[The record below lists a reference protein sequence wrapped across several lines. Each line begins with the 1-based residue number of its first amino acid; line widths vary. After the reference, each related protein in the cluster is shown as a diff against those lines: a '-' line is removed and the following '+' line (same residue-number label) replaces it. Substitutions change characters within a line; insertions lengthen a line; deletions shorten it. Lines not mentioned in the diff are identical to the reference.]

1 VACEQLRD
9 KARKADLTSG
19 SDMTCGQAVLACQH
33 CGNKADGSK
42 FCQRCGQTLSE
53 RPVCAK
59 CAAPLAN
66 CNRFCGECGTP
77 AAA

>member
-1 VACEQLRD
+1 VACERLRD
-9 KARKADLTSG
+9 KARKADQTAG
-19 SDMTCGQAVLACQH
+19 IDMTCEQAVLACPH
-33 CGNKADGSK
+33 CGARADGSK

-59 CAAPLAN
+59 CAAPLASGS
-66 CNRFCGECGTP
+66 RFCGECGTP